1 MNPDVIFPIVMVAT
15 VAALLI
21 VISIVQAKK
30 AKTNLIALGDKLGLS
45 LETQGRYFKKHRLTG
60 LVSGKVVEVFSYTT
74 GAGKSK
80 RTWAAIAV
88 RVKASGGLT
97 FSLKRRLSLFEFV
110 AKLFR
115 KNSVEL
121 GDATFD
127 KKWVLMTNQPD
138 FMRMALL
145 PEMREKILRLSGGSM
160 ASGHYKCG
168 GATVQYAEQGA
179 FSNAKVCTR
188 FAEIVGLVC
197 DLTDV
202 VEIRADVQK

>member
-15 VAALLI
+15 VAAVVI
-21 VISIVQAKK
+21 VISIIQAKK
-30 AKTNLIALGDKLGLS
+30 AKANLIALGDKLGLS

-60 LVSGKVVEVFSYTT
+60 LLSGKAVEVFSYTT

-80 RTWAAIAV
+80 RTWAAVSV

-121 GDATFD
+121 GDAAFD
-127 KKWVLMTNQPD
+127 KKWVLTTNQPD
-138 FMRMALL
+138 FMRVALL
-145 PEMREKILRLSGGSM
+145 PEMREKIMRLSGGSM
-160 ASGHYKCG
+160 ASGHYKCERD
-168 GATVQYAEQGA
+168 TVQYAEQGS
-179 FSNAKVCTR
+179 FSSAKVCTR
-188 FAEIVGLVC
+188 FAAIAGLVC
-197 DLTDV
+197 DLADV
-202 VEIRADVQK
+202 VEIRAEVQK